1 MRAEMKK
8 GGDPGG
14 LSFLITKKLPL
25 SLAELATESTAQS
38 AAPATSETL
47 TEIGMTMRGMRCGQK
62 KPEFDRTRHKEER
75 ASTNVT
81 PREVRDSPRAG
92 PALEDLLLILRK
104 ER

>member
-1 MRAEMKK
+1 VRAEMKK

-47 TEIGMTMRGMRCGQK
+47 SDTLGDVRGTSLDD
-62 KPEFDRTRHKEER
+62 E
-75 ASTNVT
+75 
-81 PREVRDSPRAG
+81 
-92 PALEDLLLILRK
+92 
-104 ER
+104 